1 MEILKSETET
11 PSIAF
16 SARKQALCDINGQK
30 VVSEKDFDEWNVH
43 HIFDFPTFGY
53 HNKVLDR
60 DAVAVYCPEYFSAE
74 NIWNRLYLKAF
85 YMLKLVKDKAIC
97 FEFSMGKIKDYLF
110 VKKVDLMKSMGYIID
125 DAEEVYNIIAES
137 AKKEFLKGKYE
148 LGVLNRYGQ
157 RVSIAVELAGKRDKN
172 GRVYRFISGWMAYP
186 NGKLHNNTP
195 FSGFVK

>member
-1 MEILKSETET
+1 MSLFDGFFKKKVATFLKERDGWRQRQNDS
-11 PSIAF
+11 P
-16 SARKQALCDINGQK
+16 LDIEVCGG
-30 VVSEKDFDEWNVH
+30 
-43 HIFDFPTFGY
+43 I
-53 HNKVLDR
+53 
-60 DAVAVYCPEYFSAE
+60 AVADPMTHICEICV
-74 NIWNRLYLKAF
+74 
-85 YMLKLVKDKAIC
+85 AINKTIFKNNNKPDEEQHPFC
-97 FEFSMGKIKDYLF
+97 KCTQIPTELNEVTLEFSMGKIKDYLF
-110 VKKVDLMKSMGYIID
+110 VKMVDLMKSMGYIID